1 MDDQTSPRGVKNN
14 LTAAQRLE
22 IAKED
27 LTQARSR
34 LSEAIADLETA
45 NRRVGYTERLLTDAL
60 AALRELVALKDGPR
74 DADYD
79 ERKPLAWQR
88 ARDLLQDAIVRDD
101 DTEHPDQNQSE

>member
-1 MDDQTSPRGVKNN
+1 MNDQTSPRGVKNN

-27 LTQARSR
+27 LTQARAR

-101 DTEHPDQNQSE
+101 DTEHPDQNESE